1 MHVIALISPAIDSI
15 LNISPSFHNLKTL
28 AIAVMEVNLYVYDLS
43 KVFLPLFAP
52 FLWKEND

>member
-1 MHVIALISPAIDSI
+1 MIALISPAIDSI